1 MAQASHGNTEIA
13 TGVLRDHF
21 FLPGTVSSVTVLYEW
36 RLGASTLPGQHQED
50 EMDQA
55 GIVTLIDEALERFA
69 GRDLVSSSEVLD
81 LLLDM
86 RSAAMS
92 DAALRDLIDSEAQP
106 AH

>member
-1 MAQASHGNTEIA
+1 VRSIEVLHGRCPE
-13 TGVLRDHF
+13 
-21 FLPGTVSSVTVLYEW
+21 
-36 RLGASTLPGQHQED
+36 ASTLLVQNQED

-69 GRDLVSSSEVLD
+69 GRDLVSSTEVLD

-86 RSAAMS
+86 RSAALS
-92 DAALRDLIDSEAQP
+92 DAELAALIDSEAQP

>member
-1 MAQASHGNTEIA
+1 MIGHSDARQVSGGEYA
-13 TGVLRDHF
+13 TWTG
-21 FLPGTVSSVTVLYEW
+21 
-36 RLGASTLPGQHQED
+36 HQEA

-69 GRDLVSSSEVLD
+69 GRDIVSSAEVLD

-86 RSAAMS
+86 RSAAVS
-92 DAALRDLIDSEAQP
+92 DAAIAALIDAEAQP

>member
-1 MAQASHGNTEIA
+1 MT
-13 TGVLRDHF
+13 
-21 FLPGTVSSVTVLYEW
+21 SVTVLYDRCPE
-36 RLGASTLPGQHQED
+36 ASTLSEQDQED

-69 GRDLVSSSEVLD
+69 GRDLVSSTEVLD

-86 RSAAMS
+86 RSAAVS
-92 DAALRDLIDSEAQP
+92 DAEIAALIDSEAQP

>member
-1 MAQASHGNTEIA
+1 MTRAFGPIGVIGNHLFTE
-13 TGVLRDHF
+13 VLHRRC
-21 FLPGTVSSVTVLYEW
+21 P
-36 RLGASTLPGQHQED
+36 APSTLHLQHQED

-69 GRDLVSSSEVLD
+69 GRDLVSSTEVLD

-86 RSAAMS
+86 RSAAFS
-92 DAALRDLIDSEAQP
+92 DAELAALIDSEAQP

>member
-1 MAQASHGNTEIA
+1 MTPDR
-13 TGVLRDHF
+13 VLHARH
-21 FLPGTVSSVTVLYEW
+21 PQ
-36 RLGASTLPGQHQED
+36 ASTLHGQTQED

-69 GRDLVSSSEVLD
+69 GRDLVSSTEVLD

-86 RSAAMS
+86 RTAAVS
-92 DAALRDLIDSEAQP
+92 DAELQSLIDSEAQP